1 MLYHDTAAQIPF
13 LDGDGADEANKLKI
27 TSAFRAKPWSIRVVY
42 KKNEMKRT
50 NYLEIKRI
58 EPTLTTE
65 GVVASFRL
73 LPTPHV
79 PNQNACPFAP
89 CASVSYDTDLGVL
102 TVDGDAVHAVRLL
115 VKVLA

>member
-1 MLYHDTAAQIPF
+1 MSSCGTKAFILLLYHDTAAQIPF
-13 LDGDGADEANKLKI
+13 LDGDGADEASRLKI

-89 CASVSYDTDLGVL
+89 CASVSYDTDL
-102 TVDGDAVHAVRLL
+102 
-115 VKVLA
+115 